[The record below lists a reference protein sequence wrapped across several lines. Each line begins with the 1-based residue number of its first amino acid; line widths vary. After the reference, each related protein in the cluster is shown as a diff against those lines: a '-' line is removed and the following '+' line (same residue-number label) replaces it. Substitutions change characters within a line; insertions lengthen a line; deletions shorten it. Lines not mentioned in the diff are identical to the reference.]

1 MAKPNGQGRSVPR
14 SAHGSIQQLIH
25 WLALIVAIA
34 VSAIAAYYSIV
45 GLVAIFAAA
54 VIPVAIMGSALEVAK
69 LVTVSWL
76 YQNWKRTPKLLKYY
90 LSAAV
95 IILMLI
101 TSLGIFGF
109 LSKAH
114 IDQTLLS
121 GDNTI
126 PITQLDKQIERT
138 QRSIDDAEKVIGQL
152 DTQVETLIKYDRIRG
167 PNGSIA
173 VRKSQRGERAELNGI
188 IDNAASKISALQT
201 KRATLQKEQIKLEA
215 DVGPIRYVAELVYG
229 SDVESNQLETAVRWT
244 IVFVIIVFD
253 PLAVLLLIAA
263 NMGLT
268 KPKRK
273 SYYKPKGRKGMVELN
288 KKDILQVR

>member
-1 MAKPNGQGRSVPR
+1 M
-14 SAHGSIQQLIH
+14 IH

-76 YQNWKRTPKLLKYY
+76 YQNWKIAPKLLKYY
-90 LSAAV
+90 LSTAV
-95 IILMLI
+95 VILMLI

-126 PITQLDKQIERT
+126 QITQLDKQINRT
-138 QRSIDDAEKVIGQL
+138 QRNIDDAEKVISQL
-152 DTQVETLIKYDRIRG
+152 DTQVETLIKFDRIRG

-188 IDNAASKISALQT
+188 IDNAASRISTLQT

-215 DVGPIRYVAELVYG
+215 DVGPIRYVAELIYG
-229 SDVESNQLETAVRWT
+229 SDVGTNQLETAVRWT
-244 IVFVIIVFD
+244 IIFVIIVFD

-273 SYYKPKGRKGMVELN
+273 SYYKPKGRKGIVELN

>member
-1 MAKPNGQGRSVPR
+1 M
-14 SAHGSIQQLIH
+14 IH

-76 YQNWKRTPKLLKYY
+76 YQNWKTTPKLLKYY

-126 PITQLDKQIERT
+126 QITQLDKQIERT

-152 DTQVETLIKYDRIRG
+152 DTQVETLIQYDRIRG
-167 PNGSIA
+167 PNGSIE

-188 IDNAASKISALQT
+188 IDNAASEISALQT
-201 KRATLQKEQIKLEA
+201 KRAALQKEQIKLEA

-229 SDVESNQLETAVRWT
+229 SDVGSNQLETAVRWT

>member
-1 MAKPNGQGRSVPR
+1 
-14 SAHGSIQQLIH
+14 LIH
-25 WLALIVAIA
+25 WLALFVAIA

-54 VIPVAIMGSALEVAK
+54 VIPVAIMGTSLEVAK

-76 YQNWKRTPKLLKYY
+76 YQNWKITPKFLKYY
-90 LSAAV
+90 LSGAV
-95 IILMLI
+95 ILLMLI

-114 IDQTLLS
+114 IDQTLQS

-126 PITQLDKQIERT
+126 QISQLDKQINRQ
-138 QRSIDDAEKVIGQL
+138 QRIITDAENVISQL
-152 DTQVETLIKYDRIRG
+152 DSQVQTLIEYDRIRG
-167 PNGSIA
+167 PDGSLA
-173 VRKSQRGERAELNGI
+173 VRKSQREERDDLNGS
-188 IDNAASKISALQT
+188 IDEAASAISALQT

-229 SDVESNQLETAVRWT
+229 SNVGTDQLETAVRWT
-244 IVFVIIVFD
+244 IIFVIIVFD
-253 PLAVLLLIAA
+253 PLAVLLLLAA
-263 NMGLT
+263 NIGLT

-273 SYYKPKGRKGMVELN
+273 SYYRRKGIVELDT
-288 KKDILQVR
+288 KDILNVR

>member
-1 MAKPNGQGRSVPR
+1 M
-14 SAHGSIQQLIH
+14 IH

-76 YQNWKRTPKLLKYY
+76 YQNWKIAPKLLKYY
-90 LSAAV
+90 LSTAV
-95 IILMLI
+95 VILMLI

-126 PITQLDKQIERT
+126 QITQLDKQINRT
-138 QRSIDDAEKVIGQL
+138 QRNIDDAEKVISQL
-152 DTQVETLIKYDRIRG
+152 DTQVETLIKFDRIRG

-188 IDNAASKISALQT
+188 IDNAASQISTLQT

-215 DVGPIRYVAELVYG
+215 DVGPIRYVAELIYG
-229 SDVESNQLETAVRWT
+229 SDVGTNQLETAVRWT
-244 IVFVIIVFD
+244 IIFVIIVFD

-273 SYYKPKGRKGMVELN
+273 SYYKPKGRKGIVELN